1 MRATEPREGF
11 LGAAGLRAA
20 VAAGEVEEVAVAM
33 VDMQGRLTG
42 SRLEA
47 GHFLEEALVEGFP
60 ACVYLLSAD
69 VEMAPIE
76 AGAIAPGRSGFGD
89 FVLRPD
95 PDALRRMAWAPRTAL
110 ALCDVHWP
118 DGAPVAVSPR
128 QVLRRQLE
136 RLDALGLRALAGT
149 ELEFLA
155 FRESAARARKRG
167 YRNLT
172 PATSHNVDY
181 ALGGL
186 GDLEG
191 LARRIRRVAI
201 ASGLRLESARG
212 ECHPGQY
219 EIVFRYEDALTACD
233 NHAVYK
239 TLAREVAAA
248 EGTCVTFMAKH
259 DAGEGSSCHVHLSVR
274 SREGA
279 PVMAEPGAPDGLAE
293 RGRHFVAGQ
302 LAALGDLTLLMAPNV
317 NSYKR
322 LRPGAFAPSRVAWG
336 PDDRT
341 RAVRVVGRGT
351 SLRIEHR
358 VPGADANPHLAV
370 AAMIAAGLH
379 GIERELP
386 LLDRGQDEGPRL
398 PASLEEAA
406 ERFAASGIAR
416 AALGDDVVDHYAAV
430 ARHEADAF
438 AAAVTDWERERGFER
453 L

>member
-1 MRATEPREGF
+1 MRTVEPREGF

-20 VAAGEVEEVAVAM
+20 VAAGEIEEVAVAM

-42 SRLEA
+42 TRLEA

-76 AGAIAPGRSGFGD
+76 AGAVRPGERGFGD

-136 RLDALGLRALAGT
+136 RLDAVGLRALAGS

-155 FRESAARARKRG
+155 FREPVERARRRG
-167 YRNLT
+167 YRHLT
-172 PATSHNVDY
+172 PATPNNVDY
-181 ALGGL
+181 ALSGL
-186 GDLEG
+186 GGLEG
-191 LARRIRRVAI
+191 LARRIRRVAV
-201 ASGLRLESARG
+201 ACGLRLESARG

-233 NHAVYK
+233 NHAIYK

-248 EGTCVTFMAKH
+248 EGSSVTFMAKH

-279 PVMAEPGAPDGLAE
+279 PVMADPGDPIGLSGL
-293 RGRHFVAGQ
+293 GRSFVAGQ
-302 LAALGDLTLLMAPNV
+302 LAALPDLTLLMAPNV

-322 LRPGAFAPSRVAWG
+322 LRPGAFAPSRVGWG

-358 VPGADANPHLAV
+358 VPGADANPYMAV

-379 GIERELP
+379 GIENGLKPPEP
-386 LLDRGQDEGPRL
+386 GVEGPRL
-398 PASLEEAA
+398 PASLGEAA
-406 ERFAASGIAR
+406 DRFSASRLAR
-416 AALGDDVVDHYAAV
+416 AALGDEVVDHYAAA

>member
-1 MRATEPREGF
+1 MEREGF
-11 LGAAGLRAA
+11 LGATGLRAA
-20 VAAGEVEEVAVAM
+20 TAAGEIEEVAVAM

-42 SRLEA
+42 TRLEA

-69 VEMAPIE
+69 VEMTPIE
-76 AGAIAPGRSGFGD
+76 AGAIGPSESGFGD
-89 FVLRPD
+89 FILRPD

-118 DGAPVAVSPR
+118 DGSPVAVSPR

-136 RLDALGLRALAGT
+136 RLDARGLRALAGT

-155 FRESAARARKRG
+155 FKESIERARRRG

-172 PATSHNVDY
+172 PATPHNVDY
-181 ALGGL
+181 ALSGL

-201 ASGLRLESARG
+201 GSGLRLESARG

-233 NHAVYK
+233 NHAIYK
-239 TLAREVAAA
+239 TLAREVAAS
-248 EGTCVTFMAKH
+248 EGASVTFMAKH

-274 SREGA
+274 SREGT
-279 PVMAEPGAPDGLAE
+279 PVMADPGDPVGLSSL
-293 RGRHFVAGQ
+293 GRSFVAGQ
-302 LAALGDLTLLMAPNV
+302 LAALPDLTLLMAPNV

-322 LRPGAFAPSRVAWG
+322 LRPGAFAPSHVAWG

-358 VPGADANPHLAV
+358 VPGADANPYMAV

-379 GIERELP
+379 GIERGLDLP
-386 LLDRGQDEGPRL
+386 APGEGKGARL
-398 PASLEEAA
+398 PASLDEAA
-406 ERFAASGIAR
+406 DRFSASAIAR
-416 AALGDDVVDHYAAV
+416 TALGDEVVDHYTAA
-430 ARHEADAF
+430 ARAEADAF
-438 AAAVTDWERERGFER
+438 AAAVTDWERERGFGR

>member
-1 MRATEPREGF
+1 MRALEPREGF

-33 VDMQGRLTG
+33 VDMQGRLQG

-69 VEMAPIE
+69 VEMTPIE
-76 AGAIAPGRSGFGD
+76 AGAIRPTESGFGD
-89 FVLRPD
+89 LVLRPD

-149 ELEFLA
+149 ELELLV
-155 FRESAARARKRG
+155 FRESVERARKRG

-172 PATSHNVDY
+172 PATPRNVDY

-248 EGTCVTFMAKH
+248 EGMSLTFMAKH

-274 SREGA
+274 SREGT
-279 PVMAEPGAPDGLAE
+279 PVMADPGASDGLSAL
-293 RGRHFVAGQ
+293 GRHFVAGQ
-302 LAALGDLTLLMAPNV
+302 LALLGDLTLLMAPNV

-322 LRPGAFAPSRVAWG
+322 LRPGAFAPTRIAWG

-379 GIERELP
+379 GIEQGLP
-386 LLDRGQDEGPRL
+386 LPAPGGEGLPL

-406 ERFAASGIAR
+406 ARFAESAPAR
-416 AALGDDVVDHYAAV
+416 AALGDEVVDHYAAV
-430 ARHEADAF
+430 ARAEADAF